1 MVAFLAKSYLICNGS
16 VSASPESSQ
25 PAELSREEP
34 FLADYIYAEVEQ
46 GKCTVVEPG
55 PYLTTLSVTASEHS
69 PSEPKRER
77 KQKVSIAG
85 AASELHAVVL

>member
-1 MVAFLAKSYLICNGS
+1 MTAAFLAKSYLICNGS

-25 PAELSREEP
+25 PAELPREEP

-55 PYLTTLSVTASEHS
+55 PHLTTLPVAASEPS

-77 KQKVSIAG
+77 KQKVRTAE
-85 AASELHAVVL
+85 AAS